1 MCGITPRRRKL
12 RIEVKVY
19 HKFKICF
26 ELIFYGLME
35 KISKIKVW
43 DSLKYEVKVHDFF
56 ILPEKNVN
64 GSSFSFEPLKV
75 ACNHV
80 FILCY
85 NEHLQLWGFPP

>member
-64 GSSFSFEPLKV
+64 GSLLVWTFKGR
-75 ACNHV
+75 
-80 FILCY
+80 
-85 NEHLQLWGFPP
+85 LQSCFHFML